1 MGIFSHTAEDDV
13 QVTASFPDT
22 NPFGLVVNGE
32 QNGLLIHLANQGKKN
47 YTLVSASASYHDVN
61 NHWATVKNVSTLKY
75 NVPIVA
81 GSNLSAPYQVYSE
94 FKPQELGLTVWVNLI
109 DSSSDVVK
117 SAQVPHQITAMNQTV
132 SIVEPTSTWFDP
144 GLLFLYLVLSTALL
158 GGAYAIYQQ
167 FFAPTPTKKTK
178 QQQRKVKAVVASED
192 KSVYPNVKPYEEEWI
207 PESHLKN
214 RSSKLKKKNNK
225 SGNITSDNELQATS
239 GGEVT
244 SGGEASGTEIKVKSS
259 KKKGKKA

>member
-1 MGIFSHTAEDDV
+1 MGIFSHSAEDDV
-13 QVTASFPDT
+13 LVSASFPET

-32 QNGLLIHLANQGKKN
+32 QNGLLLHLVNQGTKN

-61 NHWATVKNVSTLKY
+61 NHWATVKNASTLKY

-94 FKPQELGLTVWVNLI
+94 FRPQELGLTVWVNLL
-109 DSSSDVVK
+109 DSSSSSTDK
-117 SAQVPHQITAMNQTV
+117 GIHQITAMNQTV
-132 SIVEPTSTWFDP
+132 SVVEPASTWFDP
-144 GLLFLYLVLSTALL
+144 SLLFLYLILSTAIL
-158 GGAYAIYQQ
+158 GGAYAVYQT
-167 FFAPTPTKKTK
+167 FFNDPSAKKGK
-178 QQQRKVKAVVASED
+178 GAKGSKKIKAVVPAEE

-207 PESHLKN
+207 PASHLKN
-214 RSSKLKKKNNK
+214 RQSKLKKKGGAGAS
-225 SGNITSDNELQATS
+225 SGDELVS

-244 SGGEASGTEIKVKSS
+244 SGGEASGAEGKVRSS